1 MPLESGLGRRVVSDP
16 LALRALAHPLRLK
29 LCALVGREGSLTAA
43 DAARQLGISQALASH
58 HLRQLAKYGFV
69 EHADAG
75 DNRERPWRITAVSH
89 RFEAADGSPEAW
101 ESVDLLDRYFVEQA
115 SAQLADWQQRRADE
129 DPRWAEHVGVSQSL
143 LYLTLEEF
151 VELKQRWDE
160 IVAPLVHR
168 RPLGDAGKRPVDA
181 VPVNLTLVAAPLR
194 PTPSGG

>member
-1 MPLESGLGRRVVSDP
+1 MPLESDLERRVVSDP

-75 DNRERPWRITAVSH
+75 DKRGRPWRITAVSH
-89 RFEAADGSPEAW
+89 RFEAADGSAEAW
-101 ESVDLLDRYFVEQA
+101 ESVELLDRYFVEQA

-160 IVAPLVHR
+160 IVAPIVRR

>member
-1 MPLESGLGRRVVSDP
+1 MPLESDLGRRVVSDP
-16 LALRALAHPLRLK
+16 LALRALAHPLRLR

-75 DNRERPWRITAVSH
+75 DSRERPWRITAASH
-89 RFEAADGSPEAW
+89 RFEAADGSAEAR
-101 ESVDLLDRYFVEQA
+101 ESVELLDRYFVEQA

-129 DPRWAEHVGVSQSL
+129 DPRWAEHAGVSQSL
-143 LYLTLEEF
+143 LYLTVEEF
-151 VELKQRWDE
+151 VELKQRWEE
-160 IVAPLVHR
+160 IVTPLVQR
-168 RPLGDAGKRPVDA
+168 RPLGDPGKRPVDA